1 MKLGE
6 VVLEAEAVL
15 TVEEDNEEEEQEL
28 KGVVV
33 ELEDEITVEE
43 EGFLD
48 KLVDGGRGDGIGDAA
63 LEGAISFWAVG
74 EKRKLEK
81 GRKDKFDG
89 C

>member
-33 ELEDEITVEE
+33 ELEDEITVE
-43 EGFLD
+43 
-48 KLVDGGRGDGIGDAA
+48 
-63 LEGAISFWAVG
+63 
-74 EKRKLEK
+74 
-81 GRKDKFDG
+81 
-89 C
+89 